1 MAVFPVP
8 NGSQAAPM
16 RGSNVRSDGFLRKKW
31 LIGVSCAGGGDAT
44 LARRSL
50 PLGPNGT
57 GRSPYVWFVAS
68 EGMVDG
74 AYRKPRFNVSLDVIF
89 QSSCAY
95 MVKSHDRDLRRSLGK
110 SSGEPSGNTQPG
122 LPFWELHGPW

>member
-8 NGSQAAPM
+8 NGSHATPT

-31 LIGVSCAGGGDAT
+31 LIGVSRAGGRDDTRA
-44 LARRSL
+44 LRSP

-57 GRSPYVWFVAS
+57 GSSPYVWLVAS
-68 EGMVDG
+68 EGIIDG
-74 AYRKPRFNVSLDVIF
+74 AYRNPRFSVSLDVIF

-95 MVKSHDRDLRRSLGK
+95 MMKSHDRDLRRSLGNR
-110 SSGEPSGNTQPG
+110 SGEPSANTQPG
-122 LPFWELHGPW
+122 LPFWKLQGP